1 MRAAVAVATTTV
13 MAAPGAAEGLVHVT
27 QGGQDEGSDG
37 KSGLKLISMPV
48 CSACCG
54 LIKCELLYRE
64 KEFGSA

>member
-1 MRAAVAVATTTV
+1 MVVATRTTV
-13 MAAPGAAEGLVHVT
+13 MAAPGAGEGLVHVT
-27 QGGQDEGSDG
+27 QGGQDEGSNG

-54 LIKCELLYRE
+54 LIKCELLYRG